1 MWASDMALQ
10 KSEESMNFNLDRE
23 PRRHLNADFKI
34 EKEKRQ
40 RMKLT
45 VVLYGRWNFSECKS
59 ANRLINRV
67 DTGPKPPDVEKTRG
81 EKQACSTSLIC

>member
-10 KSEESMNFNLDRE
+10 KSEESMINLDRE

-40 RMKLT
+40 RMKLYCT
-45 VVLYGRWNFSECKS
+45 DVGTSQNV
-59 ANRLINRV
+59 RV
-67 DTGPKPPDVEKTRG
+67 PT
-81 EKQACSTSLIC
+81 A

>member
-67 DTGPKPPDVEKTRG
+67 DTGPIVHGGQKIEMAQKIHASRG
-81 EKQACSTSLIC
+81 